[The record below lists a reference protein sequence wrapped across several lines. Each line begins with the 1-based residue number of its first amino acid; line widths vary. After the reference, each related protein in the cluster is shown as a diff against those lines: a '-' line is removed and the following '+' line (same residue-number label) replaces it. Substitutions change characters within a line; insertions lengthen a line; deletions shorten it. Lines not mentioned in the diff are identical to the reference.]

1 MKLSFAPAIRVHC
14 WGGFGSQLFAVIQCW
29 YLADR
34 FPTRKIVLIIHT
46 SGVTKR
52 NVEIT
57 ELLSGFRVIT
67 KNDFKEPS
75 TINLGAS
82 HRASYSEKMKGI
94 AIRISKYFLIRMGFI
109 SSLKDENALKSLKPW
124 IVSLRGHYTN
134 LPLARSH
141 LIKLRDA
148 IVEQAG
154 ALTTP
159 KIARQTLAV
168 QYRLGDL
175 LNLKQKSFIEPELL
189 TNVVSDQLNPVEI
202 KDITIL
208 SDSPKEATELL
219 DANRRGWTVK
229 NLSPIETIDFCLTS
243 KRFVGTNSKL
253 SFWIAIFRTLNEQ
266 KSILPKG
273 FKVKI
278 HSAIDAHAVQNI
290 DFFETGN

>member
-1 MKLSFAPAIRVHC
+1 MHC

-57 ELLSGFRVIT
+57 ELLSGFSVII

-75 TINLGAS
+75 KTNLGAS
-82 HRASYSEKMKGI
+82 LRASYLEKMKGI
-94 AIRISKYFLIRMGFI
+94 AIRISKYFLTQMGFI
-109 SSLKDENALKSLKPW
+109 SLLKNENALKSLKPW
-124 IVSLRGHYTN
+124 IMSLRGHYTN
-134 LPLARSH
+134 LPIARSH
-141 LIKLRDA
+141 LIKLLNA

-159 KIARQTLAV
+159 KITRQTLAV

-175 LNLKQKSFIEPELL
+175 LNLKQKSYIEPELL
-189 TNVVSDQLNPVEI
+189 TNVVSELVNPLEI
-202 KDITIL
+202 KDITVL

-229 NLSPIETIDFCLTS
+229 NLSPIETINFCLSS
-243 KRFVGTNSKL
+243 KRFVGTNSKI
-253 SFWIAIFRTLNEQ
+253 SFWIAIFRALNEQ
-266 KSILPKG
+266 KSSLPKG
-273 FKVKI
+273 FEMNI
-278 HSAIDAHAVQNI
+278 YSAIDAYAVKNI
-290 DFFETGN
+290 DFFETES

>member
-1 MKLSFAPAIRVHC
+1 MHC

-29 YLADR
+29 YLADQ

-57 ELLSGFRVIT
+57 DLLRGFSVII

-75 TINLGAS
+75 KANLGAS
-82 HRASYSEKMKGI
+82 LRASYSEKMKGF

-109 SSLKDENALKSLKPW
+109 SPLKDENALKGLKPW
-124 IVSLRGHYTN
+124 IMSLRGHYTN
-134 LPLARSH
+134 LPIALSY

-154 ALTTP
+154 ASTTP
-159 KIARQTLAV
+159 TVTHQTLAV

-175 LNLKQKSFIEPELL
+175 LNLKQKSFIKPEVL
-189 TNVVSDQLNPVEI
+189 TNVVSDLINPLEI
-202 KDITIL
+202 KDITVL
-208 SDSPKEATELL
+208 SDSPREATELL

-229 NLSPIETIDFCLTS
+229 NLSPIETINFCLSS
-243 KRFVGTNSKL
+243 KCFVGTNSKI
-253 SFWIAIFRTLNEQ
+253 SFWIAIFRALNEQ
-266 KSILPKG
+266 KSSLPKG
-273 FKVKI
+273 FKVNI
-278 HSAIDAHAVQNI
+278 FSAIDAHAVKNI
-290 DFFETGN
+290 DFFETES